1 LIEPHGLNAPA
12 LRCDKALQPYRFK
25 SVDKNAAPMHLP
37 IDRFGS
43 IIDKTLNLEWDSR
56 ALADTVRAR
65 AAELAN
71 AGAGPGAPVA
81 ITHGGTAR
89 FFADLFAA
97 WSCGAAAA
105 CLDPALTPSERENVI
120 AFCKPTLVLGED
132 NALTAKSNKPTR
144 DAGTLEDPALILF
157 TSGTTGAPKG
167 VVLSFRAILARL
179 ALNQYEIGRDTLART
194 LVTLP
199 THFGHGLI
207 GNALTPLTAGGDI
220 VLVPRGLALA
230 QNLGALIDEHR
241 ITFLSSV
248 PSLWQMAL
256 RLSPRPKAGTLKRV
270 HIGSAPLS
278 ATLWRRIAEWA
289 NCEVVNCYGI
299 TETANWIGG
308 ASSREHVP
316 TDGLIGR
323 PWGGAAAV
331 KDADG
336 AIRTQGT
343 GEIVVQTPALMSGYL
358 DRPDLTATVL
368 KDGWYATGD
377 LGEVDAQGNVR
388 LTGRAKDEINRAGF
402 KIQPAEIDMLLEGHP
417 SVAEACVFGA
427 PDAVSGEIVAAAI
440 RLGAGAKE
448 DAASLRDWCLKR
460 LRREATPERWF
471 FVDEI
476 PKTSRGKVSRDAVRN
491 ALVKP

>member
-1 LIEPHGLNAPA
+1 
-12 LRCDKALQPYRFK
+12 
-25 SVDKNAAPMHLP
+25 MHLAS
-37 IDRFGS
+37 DRFGT
-43 IIDKTLNLEWDSR
+43 IIDKTQGLAFDSVALGEAVR
-56 ALADTVRAR
+56 IRAAALAD
-65 AAELAN
+65 
-71 AGAGPGAPVA
+71 AGAAPGARVA
-81 ITHGGTAR
+81 ITHGGTAY
-89 FFADLFAA
+89 FFIDLIAA

-105 CLDPALTPSERENVI
+105 CLDPTLTPSERENVI
-120 AFCKPTLVLGED
+120 AFCKPALVLGEGR
-132 NALTAKSNKPTR
+132 ALVKQPHKPTSHE
-144 DAGTLEDPALILF
+144 AGTLDDPALILF

-167 VVLSFRAILARL
+167 VVLSFRAVVARL
-179 ALNQYEIGRDTLART
+179 ALNHAEIGRATLASA

-220 VLVPRGLALA
+220 VLVPRGLTLA

-241 ITFLSSV
+241 ITFMSSV

-256 RLSPRPKAGTLKRV
+256 RLSARPKAGTLKRV

-278 ATLWRRIAEWA
+278 ATLWQRISEWA
-289 NCEVVNCYGI
+289 GCEVVNCYGI

-308 ASSREHVP
+308 ASSREHAP
-316 TDGLIGR
+316 ADGLIGR

-331 KDADG
+331 KGADG
-336 AIRTQGT
+336 AIRTQGE

-358 DRPDLTATVL
+358 DRPDLTAAVL

-377 LGEVDAQGNVR
+377 LGEVDAAGNVR

-402 KIQPAEIDMLLEGHP
+402 KVQPAEIDMLLESHP
-417 SVAEACVFGA
+417 SIAEACVFGA

-440 RLGAGAKE
+440 RLNAGAKE

-460 LRREATPERWF
+460 LRREATPERWV

-491 ALVKP
+491 ALIGKP

>member
-1 LIEPHGLNAPA
+1 
-12 LRCDKALQPYRFK
+12 
-25 SVDKNAAPMHLP
+25 MHLAS
-37 IDRFGS
+37 DRFGT
-43 IIDKTLNLEWDSR
+43 IIDKTLGL
-56 ALADTVRAR
+56 ALDPAALGEAVRAR
-65 AAELAN
+65 AAALAK
-71 AGAGPGAPVA
+71 AGAAPGTTVA
-81 ITHGGTAR
+81 ITHGGTAH
-89 FFADLFAA
+89 FFVDLIAA

-105 CLDPALTPSERENVI
+105 CLDPTLTPSERENVI
-120 AFCKPTLVLGED
+120 AFCKPALVLSEGG
-132 NALTAKSNKPTR
+132 ALSKQPNEATPRET
-144 DAGTLEDPALILF
+144 GTLDDPALILF

-167 VVLSFRAILARL
+167 VVLSFRAVLARL
-179 ALNQYEIGRDTLART
+179 ALNHAEIGRATLARA

-220 VLVPRGLALA
+220 VLVPRGLTLA

-241 ITFLSSV
+241 ITFMSSV

-270 HIGSAPLS
+270 HVGSAPLS
-278 ATLWRRIAEWA
+278 ATLWQRIADWA
-289 NCEVVNCYGI
+289 GCEVVNCYGI

-308 ASSREHVP
+308 ASSRQHAP
-316 TDGLIGR
+316 ADGLIGR
-323 PWGGAAAV
+323 PWGGVAAV
-331 KDADG
+331 KGTDG
-336 AIRTQGT
+336 VIRAQGD

-358 DRPDLTATVL
+358 DRPDLTAAVL

-377 LGEVDAQGNVR
+377 LGDVDAAGNVR
-388 LTGRAKDEINRAGF
+388 LTGRARDEINRAGF
-402 KIQPAEIDMLLEGHP
+402 KVQPAEIDMLLESHP
-417 SVAEACVFGA
+417 SIAEACVFGA
-427 PDAVSGEIVAAAI
+427 PDAVSSEIVAAAI
-440 RLGAGAKE
+440 RLGAGARE

-491 ALVKP
+491 ALMGKP